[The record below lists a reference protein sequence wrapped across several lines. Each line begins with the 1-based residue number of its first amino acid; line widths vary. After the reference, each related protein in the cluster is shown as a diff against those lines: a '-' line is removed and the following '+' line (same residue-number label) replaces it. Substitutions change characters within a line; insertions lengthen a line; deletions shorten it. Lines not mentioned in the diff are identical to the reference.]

1 MEDVYERL
9 LKLKMMRGYFYI
21 LEEKIHNHCH
31 KKYVNFL
38 IHSNAD
44 ANAPGDV
51 MYSISYDIF
60 CEKFVRKRLL
70 KKKEI
75 LCMTNLCKLVIQIVK
90 EAEGLDASNYRP
102 YRLKK
107 RLQKSFPQLSFHM
120 PFARSK
126 SEIVFAEELTSGEL
140 AERHEIVDNYNYDLR
155 WESSDEQDVEE
166 VCVKPS
172 NQVNNLLHLY
182 TSAMTLRNLVRDSP
196 PFSSKWPTDASE
208 ITIDNALGLVHWSCS
223 ILWHGF

>member
-75 LCMTNLCKLVIQIVK
+75 LCMTNLCKLIIQIVK

-120 PFARSK
+120 PYGRSK

-140 AERHEIVDNYNYDLR
+140 AERYEIVDNYTYDLR
-155 WESSDEQDVEE
+155 WFF
-166 VCVKPS
+166 
-172 NQVNNLLHLY
+172 H
-182 TSAMTLRNLVRDSP
+182 
-196 PFSSKWPTDASE
+196 SK
-208 ITIDNALGLVHWSCS
+208 IR
-223 ILWHGF
+223 